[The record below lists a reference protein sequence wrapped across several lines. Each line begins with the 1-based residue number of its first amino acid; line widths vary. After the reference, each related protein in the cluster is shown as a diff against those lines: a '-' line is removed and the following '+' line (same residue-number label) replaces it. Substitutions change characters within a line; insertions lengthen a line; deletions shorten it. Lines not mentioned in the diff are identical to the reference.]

1 MEFFVFV
8 VNSDLNK
15 EFNKKCQIAERK
27 EHNVNE
33 DSYTSGDMFVYI
45 LSLFDFGHSFPD
57 HNKNLYW
64 LHYTL

>member
-15 EFNKKCQIAERK
+15 KFNKKCQIAERK
-27 EHNVNE
+27 EENVNE

-45 LSLFDFGHSFPD
+45 LSLFDFGHLLSD
-57 HNKNLYW
+57 HNKNLHW